1 MDSRLGLKQVAAPP
15 AGKSKVRIAAKSPDK
30 REGPVWATVTIV
42 VEHETVPKAVS
53 RRLHYVLKNPS
64 VFEIRNTCLVQP
76 CLEYV
81 EYVFHM

>member
-1 MDSRLGLKQVAAPP
+1 M
-15 AGKSKVRIAAKSPDK
+15 AKSPHK

-42 VEHETVPKAVS
+42 VEHETVPKALCGGFAAVS
-53 RRLHYVLKNPS
+53 RRLHYVLRNPS
-64 VFEIRNTCLVQP
+64 VFGIRNTCLFQP